1 MCIVI
6 LKESTQIQVQC
17 TASLSIAD
25 CGLEFQKFE
34 NNYSGLCLLHSIR
47 RQVNF
52 RVNYMLNHVK
62 PCNIHTPSCKYKY
75 SVLPHLVL
83 SVLLIVYTQD
93 RKLFF
98 PTIVGAIYTHH

>member
-6 LKESTQIQVQC
+6 LKESTQIQVQY

-52 RVNYMLNHVK
+52 RVNYMLNHVTYIH
-62 PCNIHTPSCKYKY
+62 PLVSTNILY
-75 SVLPHLVL
+75 
-83 SVLLIVYTQD
+83 
-93 RKLFF
+93 F
-98 PTIVGAIYTHH
+98 PIWSYQYC